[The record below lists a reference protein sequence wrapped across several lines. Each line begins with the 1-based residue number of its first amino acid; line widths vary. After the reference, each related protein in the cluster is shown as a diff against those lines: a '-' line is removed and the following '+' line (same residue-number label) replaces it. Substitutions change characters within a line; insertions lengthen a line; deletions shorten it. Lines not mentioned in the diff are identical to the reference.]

1 MTAEMLRL
9 PLPDPA
15 DDGHPLDWYPEPD
28 MAPRGLPGVL
38 TETSYTLPEGL
49 NIGEW
54 LQIGETLQRMERSVM
69 WWLGDWWNYG
79 ERRYG
84 EMASQAS
91 RDAVK
96 DATGHTYN
104 TVRQAGHVAAQFQS
118 DARASDLSWTH
129 HRYAA
134 ALPSAEAAAI
144 LEEARQEAIPT
155 REFAEKVKERKNV
168 IAVEAALSQP
178 APSPLCVPRNVRIE
192 VGDACSMPL
201 DDASVH
207 LIPTSPPYGVDLSG
221 YEGGGDILA
230 GDWPSFMLNW
240 LVDAYRVTV
249 EHGRLAL
256 NIPLDTTRGGF
267 RPTYAQAV
275 QLAEGAGWEYRSTI
289 LWVDDQ
295 LGKST
300 ARGSMDSASAPHVIA
315 GAEMIALFSKGAWR
329 REPPCPSVPGDQQWL
344 QHDEWIDWTNGV
356 WKLPGETQAWEGHP
370 APFPLTIPHRLI
382 KLLSFPGDVVLDP
395 FCGSGTTALA
405 ANRLGR
411 DFIGF
416 DRSQKY
422 VDSALRRVVKRGQAA

>member
-1 MTAEMLRL
+1 MTADMLRL
-9 PLPDPA
+9 PLPEPS
-15 DDGHPLDWYPEPD
+15 DDGHPLDWFPEPD
-28 MAPRGLPGVL
+28 LEPKGLPGVL
-38 TETSYTLPEGL
+38 TETSYTLPEEL
-49 NIGEW
+49 NLGEW
-54 LQIGETLQRMERSVM
+54 LQIGETLQRMERSVQ

-79 ERRYG
+79 DRKYG

-91 RDAVK
+91 RDAIR
-96 DATGHTYN
+96 DATGHAYN
-104 TVRQAGHVAAQFQS
+104 TVRQAGYVASRFQLDERSS
-118 DARASDLSWTH
+118 DVSWSHHLVVADL
-129 HRYAA
+129 
-134 ALPSAEAAAI
+134 PKQEAEALI
-144 LEEARQEAIPT
+144 VEAHDEGLSVRDLRDKA
-155 REFAEKVKERKNV
+155 KERKNV

-178 APSPLCVPRNVRIE
+178 APSPLYVPRNVRIE
-192 VGDACSMPL
+192 VGDAVALPL
-201 DDASVH
+201 DDESVH

-221 YEGGGDILA
+221 YEGGEDVLA
-230 GDWPSFMLNW
+230 GDWPSFMLAW
-240 LVDAYRVTV
+240 LAEAFRVTV

-300 ARGSMDSASAPHVIA
+300 ARGSMDSAAAPHVIA

-329 REPPCPSVPGDQQWL
+329 REPPSPAVAGDPSWL

-356 WKLPGETQAWEGHP
+356 WKFPGETQAWEGHP
-370 APFPLTIPHRLI
+370 APFPLTLPHRLI

-422 VDSALRRVVKRGQAA
+422 VDSALRRVVKKGQAA